1 MRIQTNLN
9 SLNALRNLGV
19 TESQQSSE
27 IAKLSSGYAINRAG
41 DDAAGLSIANSLRSA
56 GKALGQAQKNASQ
69 AGSFLQIAD
78 GATQTLSTMLDRMRE
93 LATEAGSDNVTDT
106 DRTKIQ
112 AEFSSLQSEWNRIV
126 NTTQY
131 QGTKLLTGGTTLDTA
146 TGQST
151 ANAVAGLSN
160 LSVSGAAA
168 GKSFAITEAADGLS
182 ISISDGT
189 NSQTVTTSA
198 GDDTTTQ
205 HVTFDKLGISFDI
218 KGDLTA
224 QPLDGTTIDTTAGS
238 TPSPTF
244 RVGSG
249 TTGDDTISVTLN
261 DLSASTLG
269 ISSISVSSSANASSA
284 LGAINTALDSLNTAI
299 GNIGAAENRMDYATA
314 NLNSLMQNTAA
325 AESTIRDA
333 DMAQEYTNYTKLSIL
348 QQAGTAML
356 AQANSS
362 TQSVLQLLRG

>member
-9 SLNALRNLGV
+9 SLNALRNLGI
-19 TESQQSSE
+19 TENQQNSE
-27 IAKLSSGYAINRAG
+27 IQKLSSGYAINRAG

-93 LATEAGSDNVTDT
+93 LATEAASDNVTDN
-106 DRTKIQ
+106 DRAKIS
-112 AEFSSLQSEWNRIV
+112 AEFTSLQSEWDRIV

-131 QGTKLLTGGTTLDTA
+131 QGQTLLNGSFGVQDTGTLKANAAVANISLTGASASKTYTITQTA
-146 TGQST
+146 TTGVT
-151 ANAVAGLSN
+151 L
-160 LSVSGAAA
+160 
-168 GKSFAITEAADGLS
+168 
-182 ISISDGT
+182 SDGT
-189 NSQTVTTSA
+189 TSQTVATTA
-198 GDDTTTQ
+198 GTAGGTQ
-205 HVTFDKLGISFDI
+205 HLNFDKLGVSFDF
-218 KGDLTA
+218 KGVLGATTLNGLTVVT
-224 QPLDGTTIDTTAGS
+224 GTSQSAS
-238 TPSPTF
+238 F

-249 TTGDDTISVTLN
+249 TSANDTISVGLD
-261 DLSASTLG
+261 DLRASTLTIDSG
-269 ISSISVSSSANASSA
+269 TINVSSSANAATALTNINSA
-284 LGAINTALDSLNTAI
+284 LGSLNTAI

-333 DMAQEYTNYTKLSIL
+333 DMAQEYTQYTKLSIL